1 MTSVI
6 KLKRSHTAGNTPS
19 SLSDGEM
26 AINTTDKKIWVGN
39 TTGPVLI
46 YDPASLLANAA
57 LSPIST
63 KILNISTAQTAI
75 DASDLST
82 GITGCEY
89 NISCK
94 DNINNRLRTTKVN
107 FVANSTVVSYVESSI
122 IATHDSFPVAS
133 FVMDVSGANVRL
145 LATGDSTNVTV
156 SYVKTLTGNNISNG
170 SVAGFA
176 AVQQVYVQNTRPAT
190 TGFPWAWWQTDAN
203 GSIIDL
209 TVNDGTP

>member
-63 KILNISTAQTAI
+63 PLFLTKSSLYIKI
-75 DASDLST
+75 
-82 GITGCEY
+82 
-89 NISCK
+89 
-94 DNINNRLRTTKVN
+94 INK
-107 FVANSTVVSYVESSI
+107 
-122 IATHDSFPVAS
+122 
-133 FVMDVSGANVRL
+133 
-145 LATGDSTNVTV
+145 
-156 SYVKTLTGNNISNG
+156 
-170 SVAGFA
+170 
-176 AVQQVYVQNTRPAT
+176 
-190 TGFPWAWWQTDAN
+190 
-203 GSIIDL
+203 
-209 TVNDGTP
+209 